1 MLLEF
6 LHSSQKGLIMSNS
19 YYQLESEKF
28 VDGFFRLLDEHEADP
43 TSYHSVYLRH
53 PFVLI
58 ISANG
63 SLDLVNSEIN
73 RTISHSRNLKK
84 SDPRWISY
92 VGKMLAKY
100 LERLSD

>member
-1 MLLEF
+1 MND
-6 LHSSQKGLIMSNS
+6 G

-28 VDGFFRLLDEHEADP
+28 VNGFFRLLDEHKEDP

-58 ISANG
+58 ISADG
-63 SLDLVNSEIN
+63 YLDLVNSETN
-73 RTISHSRNLKK
+73 RTVSHSRNLKK
-84 SDPRWISY
+84 SDPRWITY

-100 LERLSD
+100 LENLSA